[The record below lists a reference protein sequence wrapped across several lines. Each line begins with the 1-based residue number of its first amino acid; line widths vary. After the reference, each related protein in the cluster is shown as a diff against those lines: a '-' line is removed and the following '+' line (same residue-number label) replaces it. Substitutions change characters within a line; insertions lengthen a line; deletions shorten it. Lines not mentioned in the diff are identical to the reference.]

1 MVQEGDLDKEYRSSS
16 EEESE
21 SDSEEEHRVIPA
33 GTETTGFY
41 DHSPG
46 EVYTIPEEED
56 EGGSPTGGDLVSS
69 LSRPGEFRDLESR
82 ALKRESFLLHS
93 Q

>member
-1 MVQEGDLDKEYRSSS
+1 VVTEGDLDKEYRSSS

-21 SDSEEEHRVIPA
+21 SDSEEEHRIIPA
-33 GTETTGFY
+33 TTEGVGFY

-69 LSRPGEFRDLESR
+69 LSRPGERLE
-82 ALKRESFLLHS
+82 H
-93 Q
+93 